1 MKDDDGSIGF
11 QKDEIMDHKQQ
22 CEKKEERRPYVR
34 KEEKKLGKLN
44 LLIKGSGSC
53 GAKDSFPAT
62 TPMYK
67 KPTCM

>member
-1 MKDDDGSIGF
+1 
-11 QKDEIMDHKQQ
+11 MDHKQQ

-34 KEEKKLGKLN
+34 PEVKKLGKLN